1 LTKETPTIDGMVV
14 FQERVV
20 NLLQQLK
27 MPLFEVSLVFQKHIK
42 QLLSSLQE
50 YALSSNQQLPNELTE
65 PWEIREVSTN
75 NAQQFS
81 LDKLLERSDAQRMD
95 ILDTLIRV
103 TLIEINIELD
113 RALLML
119 RQWEQVIRT
128 QLSNVQSPGQLFS
141 PLEIPDDW

>member
-1 LTKETPTIDGMVV
+1 
-14 FQERVV
+14 
-20 NLLQQLK
+20 
-27 MPLFEVSLVFQKHIK
+27 
-42 QLLSSLQE
+42 
-50 YALSSNQQLPNELTE
+50 
-65 PWEIREVSTN
+65 WEIKEVATN
-75 NAQQFS
+75 SPQQFS

-119 RQWEQVIRT
+119 RQWEHVIRT
-128 QLSNVQSPGQLFS
+128 QLANVQSPGQLFS

>member
-1 LTKETPTIDGMVV
+1 MTDDSSIIDGMVI

-27 MPLFEVSLVFQKHIK
+27 MPIFETSLVFQKHIN
-42 QLLSSLQE
+42 QLMKTLQE
-50 YALSSNQQLPNELTE
+50 FALSTGQHIPDKIGE
-65 PWEIREVSTN
+65 PWAIDGSDNSST
-75 NAQQFS
+75 QSFS
-81 LDKLLERSDAQRMD
+81 IEKLLERGDAQRMD

-128 QLSNVQSPGQLFS
+128 QLSNVKSPGQLFS

>member
-50 YALSSNQQLPNELTE
+50 YALTSNQQLPNELTE

-95 ILDTLIRV
+95 ILDTLI
-103 TLIEINIELD
+103 EINIELD

-119 RQWEQVIRT
+119 RQCEQVIRT